1 MRTLEWPA
9 MPVASSPSEP
19 RLLLFDIDG
28 TLLSSGPR
36 ARAAFA
42 SALEDVFGVPP
53 AVETYAFEG
62 KLDPVIVAELMGEAG
77 VDAGVVHRDLPRAL
91 ALYLDRLEEALASER
106 PRLKPGVEPLLD
118 AVGGARH
125 AVPAVLTGN
134 VERGARLKL
143 SAAGLWQR
151 FRFGVF
157 GDEAE
162 RREELGAVALERV
175 RQATGRAFA
184 GAECVVVGDSRQDVA
199 CGKAIGAR
207 VVSVATGRTAPEAL
221 RAAGAD
227 VVLRDFSD
235 LEAAVKAIL
244 G

>member
-1 MRTLEWPA
+1 VRTLEWPA
-9 MPVASSPSEP
+9 MGDASPVAAP

-28 TLLSSGPR
+28 TLLSPGPR

-42 SALEDVFGVPP
+42 SALEDVFGAPP
-53 AVETYAFEG
+53 AVDTYAFEG
-62 KLDPVIVAELMGEAG
+62 KLDPVIVAELMTAAG
-77 VDAGVVHRDLPRAL
+77 IERDVVRRDLSRAL
-91 ALYLDRLEEALASER
+91 SLYLDRLEDVFASEG

-118 AVGGARH
+118 AVAAASH
-125 AVPAVLTGN
+125 AVPALLTGN
-134 VERGARLKL
+134 VERGARIKL
-143 SAAGLWQR
+143 SAAGLWGH

-162 RREELGAVALERV
+162 RREELAAVALARV
-175 RQATGRAFA
+175 RETTGRAFT

-207 VVSVATGRTAPEAL
+207 VVAVATGKTPAGPL
-221 RAAGAD
+221 RDAGAD
-227 VVLRDFSD
+227 VVLPDFSD
-235 LEAAVKAIL
+235 LAAALEAIL

>member
-9 MPVASSPSEP
+9 MPDARIAATP

-77 VDAGVVHRDLPRAL
+77 VDGGVVRRDLPRAL

-118 AVGGARH
+118 AVKEASH
-125 AVPAVLTGN
+125 AVPALLTGN
-134 VERGARLKL
+134 VRRGAHLKL
-143 SAAGLWQR
+143 SAAGLWAR

-157 GDEAE
+157 GDEAN

-175 RQATGRAFA
+175 KQATGRVFT
-184 GAECVVVGDSRQDVA
+184 GAECVVVGDARQDVA
-199 CGKAIGAR
+199 CGKAIGAK
-207 VVSVATGRTAPEAL
+207 VVAVATGRTGPEAL

-227 VVLRDFSD
+227 VVLTDFSD
-235 LEAAVKAIL
+235 LDAAVEAIL

>member
-9 MPVASSPSEP
+9 MPDARPAAAP

-53 AVETYAFEG
+53 AIETYAFEG
-62 KLDPVIVAELMGEAG
+62 KLDPMIVAELMGEAG
-77 VDAGVVHRDLPRAL
+77 VDRDVVRRDLPRAL
-91 ALYLDRLEEALASER
+91 SLYLDRLEAALASER

-118 AVGGARH
+118 AVGAASH
-125 AVPAVLTGN
+125 AVPALLTGN
-134 VERGARLKL
+134 VQRGARLKL

-157 GDEAE
+157 GDEAL
-162 RREELGAVALERV
+162 RREELGAVALARV
-175 RQATGRAFA
+175 KETTGRTFT

-207 VVSVATGRTAPEAL
+207 VVAVATGKTGAETL

-227 VVLRDFSD
+227 VVLPDFSD
-235 LEAAVKAIL
+235 LAAARKAIL

>member
-1 MRTLEWPA
+1 MPDARTA
-9 MPVASSPSEP
+9 TAP

-42 SALEDVFGVPP
+42 SALEDVFGVAP
-53 AVETYAFEG
+53 AVETFAFEG
-62 KLDPVIVAELMGEAG
+62 KLDPVIVTELMGAAG
-77 VDAGVVHRDLPRAL
+77 VDVGVVRRDLPRAL
-91 ALYLDRLEEALASER
+91 SLYLDRLEEALASER

-118 AVGGARH
+118 AVAGALH
-125 AVPAVLTGN
+125 AVPALLTGN
-134 VERGARLKL
+134 VERGARIKL
-143 SAAGLWQR
+143 SAAGLWPR

-162 RREELGAVALERV
+162 RREELGALALARV
-175 RQATGRAFA
+175 KQATGRAFT

-199 CGKAIGAR
+199 CGQAIGAR
-207 VVSVATGRTAPEAL
+207 VVAVATGRTGPEAL

-227 VVLRDFSD
+227 VVLPDFSD
-235 LEAAVKAIL
+235 LEAAREAIL

>member
-9 MPVASSPSEP
+9 MPDAQRSAAP

-42 SALEDVFGVPP
+42 SALEDVFGVSPG
-53 AVETYAFEG
+53 VETYAFEG
-62 KLDPVIVAELMGEAG
+62 KLDPVIVAELMREAG
-77 VDAGVVHRDLPRAL
+77 VAGDVVRRELPRAL
-91 ALYLDRLEEALASER
+91 SLYLDRLEEVLVSER

-118 AVGGARH
+118 AVGAASH
-125 AVPAVLTGN
+125 AVPALLTGN
-134 VERGARLKL
+134 VERGARIKL

-157 GDEAE
+157 GDEAG
-162 RREELGAVALERV
+162 RREELGAVALARV
-175 RQATGRAFA
+175 KEATGRAFT

-199 CGKAIGAR
+199 CARAIGAR
-207 VVSVATGRTAPEAL
+207 VVAVATGKTGPEAL

-227 VVLRDFSD
+227 VVLPDFSD
-235 LEAAVKAIL
+235 LDVARRAIL